1 MPRTAPIAGN
11 EKAPGTLAKSSRQT
25 SSISLWQKLEQ
36 TWNEIQVGRQGSYSV
51 ERLKSL
57 DLYCKTTS
65 RTRVLLVCICTPI
78 PALLAALLLECLPL
92 HPPSEG
98 WAANWMFWVRFSA
111 MVFILVFVGI
121 AAFVQFVPNFGLT
134 IGKRAIIAFGTMIG
148 YVGTCLVIAS
158 TNIIGFP
165 IPFIWQIGGLLVG
178 MYTPLMFVLVFG
190 LAPFV
195 STSSFRP
202 HIRRY
207 VILLVL
213 YMSLGAVFPL
223 YKLLYEHVPD
233 NYKAGALIALP
244 VWKFAAKHFMMFPS
258 RQLEDYVPVIIALTV
273 DFFSAM
279 FVSVCISTSSSI
291 YLSVMFIAV
300 DLAQGMLEFREVS
313 ANATTV
319 LNLLQTPSE
328 GTPYSADLIANL
340 VAVTQNPSEFDVIS
354 LKQTRLWACLPHP
367 VSPEQTKDLKTL
379 EILGMYA
386 ARGFLFKR
394 RKNRQRQR
402 SFRIGSVKI
411 NSIMPAVF
419 SKKPSKASS
428 KSFIKKGEAA
438 KELVE
443 QGLELL
449 FHCEYLAL
457 VEYVECVIPL
467 VFAVN
472 KMALTQLP
480 NAVYYPGGATKWGE
494 SALVN
499 IFVFATLEIAT
510 LVLLDLLLHRKFAFS
525 PLYQLAFSLETSMH
539 FVQSALF
546 LEIVGLLQYELA
558 HLGR

>member
-1 MPRTAPIAGN
+1 MSRTAPVTGN
-11 EKAPGTLAKSSRQT
+11 EESSGLPPHVRAKLSRQT
-25 SSISLWQKLEQ
+25 SSTSLWQRLEK

-78 PALLAALLLECLPL
+78 PALLAALLLE
-92 HPPSEG
+92 S
-98 WAANWMFWVRFSA
+98 NWVFWIRFSA
-111 MVFILVFVGI
+111 MVFVLVFVGI

-158 TNIIGFP
+158 TNLIGFP

-190 LAPFV
+190 FAPFAR
-195 STSSFRP
+195 TSPFRS
-202 HIRRY
+202 HIRGY
-207 VILLVL
+207 VLLL
-213 YMSLGAVFPL
+213 ASYMSLGAVFPL
-223 YKLLYEHVPD
+223 YKLLYEHVPG

-244 VWKFAAKHFMMFPS
+244 VWKFAAKHFMMFS
-258 RQLEDYVPVIIALTV
+258 SQRFEDYVPVIISLTV

-291 YLSVMFIAV
+291 YLSLLFIAV
-300 DLAQGMLEFREVS
+300 DLGQGMLEIREVS
-313 ANATTV
+313 DNAKTV
-319 LNLLQTPSE
+319 LKLLQTQSGSFE
-328 GTPYSADLIANL
+328 RTPYPVDLIANL
-340 VAVTQNPSEFDVIS
+340 VAVTQNPSEFGVAS
-354 LKQTRLWACLPHP
+354 LKRTRLWGCLPHP
-367 VSPEQTKDLKTL
+367 VSPEQSKDLET
-379 EILGMYA
+379 
-386 ARGFLFKR
+386 F
-394 RKNRQRQR
+394 
-402 SFRIGSVKI
+402 VKQ
-411 NSIMPAVF
+411 S
-419 SKKPSKASS
+419 
-428 KSFIKKGEAA
+428 ETA

-443 QGLELL
+443 QGLDLL

-457 VEYVECVIPL
+457 VEYVECVVPL

-472 KMALTQLP
+472 KMTLNQLP

-494 SALVN
+494 SALIN

-510 LVLLDLLLHRKFAFS
+510 LVLLNVLLHRKFAFS